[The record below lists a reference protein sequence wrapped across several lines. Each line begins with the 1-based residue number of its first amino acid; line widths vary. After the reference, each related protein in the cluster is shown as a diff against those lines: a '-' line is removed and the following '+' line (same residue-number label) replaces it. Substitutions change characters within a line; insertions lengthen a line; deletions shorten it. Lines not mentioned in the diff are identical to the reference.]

1 MTLVPRARPHVPNG
15 KPLGRHVETA
25 SHRTQMLLID
35 VAAPPVAANGKPVG
49 RHVLTSW
56 HRRQAA
62 LQAAAALAA
71 RHVVGPRSRR
81 KHKKLAVSAVTVMSV
96 SAGIVATM
104 ALPSYGVH
112 PAALHPGGLRMD
124 TVRAEPQRFVVSA
137 SGPVVAVRDPVSA
150 TTMEELEAARAKERA
165 MAEAKQLALKAA
177 AAGLPV
183 QQLAPAAVPEVAP
196 AGAAVP
202 DGAPPAEP
210 GSIVDIARRYL
221 GVRYVFGGASPAGF
235 DCSGLVMFVY
245 AEFGIALPHSSLR
258 QGANGTRVSAPVP
271 GDLIVIDGGNHI
283 GIYSGDGYMIDAP
296 MPGRVVNERPIYTS
310 NHFFV
315 RY

>member
-1 MTLVPRARPHVPNG
+1 MTLVSRARPHGANG
-15 KPLGRHVETA
+15 KPVGRHVETSA
-25 SHRTQMLLID
+25 HRAQPFLAQ
-35 VAAPPVAANGKPVG
+35 VAAPAVVANGKPVG

-62 LQAAAALAA
+62 LLAAAALAG
-71 RHVVGPRSRR
+71 RQVVGPRARR
-81 KHKKLAVSAVTVMSV
+81 RHTGPAVSAVTVMSV
-96 SAGIVATM
+96 SAAIVATV

-112 PAALHPGGLRMD
+112 PSALHPGGLRMD
-124 TVRAEPQRFVVSA
+124 AVRPEPQSFVVSA
-137 SGPVVAVRDPVSA
+137 AAGPVAAVRDPIGA
-150 TTMEELEAARAKERA
+150 TTMEELYAVRAKERA
-165 MAEAKQLALKAA
+165 LADAKQAALAAA

-183 QQLAPAAVPEVAP
+183 RLTPAAGPEPLLVAAAVPA
-196 AGAAVP
+196 
-202 DGAPPAEP
+202 GAPPAEP

-221 GVRYVFGGASPAGF
+221 GVRYIFGGASPAGF

-245 AEFGIALPHSSLR
+245 STVGIPLPHSSLR
-258 QGANGTRVSAPVP
+258 QGANGTRVGEPVP